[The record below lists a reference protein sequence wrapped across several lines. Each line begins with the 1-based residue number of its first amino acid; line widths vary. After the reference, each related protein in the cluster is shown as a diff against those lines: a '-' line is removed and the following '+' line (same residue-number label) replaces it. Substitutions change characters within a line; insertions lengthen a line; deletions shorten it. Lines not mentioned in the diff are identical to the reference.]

1 MSPSESR
8 SPELPHSF
16 SPSLV
21 VIGHVGHA
29 TDQTASGD
37 VSYVGGSGYAA
48 AFAAS
53 ALLPG
58 AVGLVTQVGKDFE
71 RGDLGRLSLDLD
83 GVAVL
88 PGASARFHIVQLGD
102 GTRSFESDLGVALSA
117 RRDLFPDSYLQASY
131 IHLGTAPPRQQLA
144 WVKFLRAKG
153 CHSRIS
159 VDMFEHFMVTQ
170 PEDSRRACEAADL
183 VFLNELEFKGLYGE
197 TGLPDVPVILKYGP
211 GGAEFI
217 AHGTRQYVDAPPAH
231 ELDPIGAGE
240 ILAGAF
246 LALVAQGLPE
256 IDALRHAVSVASAS
270 VTEFGVDGPQVTR
283 ALTLIRDQL

>member
-1 MSPSESR
+1 MSPSEPR
-8 SPELPHSF
+8 LPEPVHAS

-21 VIGHVGHA
+21 VVGHVGHA

-37 VSYVGGSGYAA
+37 ISYVGGSGYAA

-58 AVGLVTQVGKDFE
+58 AVGLVTQVGRDFE
-71 RGDLGRLSLDLD
+71 RGDLGRLSLDLG

-88 PGASARFHIVQLGD
+88 PGASARFTIVQFSD
-102 GTRSFESDLGVALSA
+102 GTRSFESDLGVASSA
-117 RRDLFPDSYLQASY
+117 RRDLFPHAYLQASH

-144 WVKFLRAKG
+144 WVKFLRDQG
-153 CHSRIS
+153 CLSRIS
-159 VDMFEHFMVTQ
+159 VDMFEHFVATQ
-170 PEDSRRACEAADL
+170 LDDSRRACEAADL
-183 VFLNELEFKGLYGE
+183 IFLNEMEFKGLYDG
-197 TGLPDVPVILKYGP
+197 TWAPDVPVVLKYGP

-217 AHGTRQYVDAPPAH
+217 THETRQFVDAPSAR
-231 ELDPIGAGE
+231 EVDPIGAGE

-246 LALVAQGLPE
+246 LALVTQGLSE
-256 IDALRHAVSVASAS
+256 IDALKHAVSAASAS

-283 ALTLIRDQL
+283 TLRLIKDQL